1 MREVYGAGDEYIYI
15 IPFLLTYFIYWGI
28 AIIASLVKFSLG
40 LWSLAK
46 IFKKAGEPFWK
57 IFIPFYNMY
66 TIYDFSWSTKF
77 YWLELVFAIG
87 IIIFNIISIFFSTFR
102 PGIFNFSLEYGFNKH
117 FIQYLTVLGIVV
129 LCSLAVFIIRIFLY
143 RNVSKA
149 FGGDV
154 WLWVGLIFFPNLFAM
169 YLGFSSQKYIGNIYK
184 KERVA

>member
-1 MREVYGAGDEYIYI
+1 MREAYGGEMNIHI
-15 IPFLLTYFIYWGI
+15 ILFLLTYVMYWGI
-28 AIIASLVKFSLG
+28 AVIASLIKLILG

-77 YWLELVFAIG
+77 YWLELVFVVCS
-87 IIIFNIISIFFSTFR
+87 IIFNIISIFFTTFR
-102 PGIFNFSLEYGFNKH
+102 AYIFDFSLEYGFNQH
-117 FIQYLTVLGIVV
+117 FIQYLVIVGVVV

-154 WLWVGLIFFPNLFAM
+154 WLWVGFIFFPNLFAM